1 MPESRRIADNR
12 YAAVRLRFPFD
23 RILPISTLKRRS
35 TFGLPSV
42 SFLTLSGHTKTL
54 ADWQTIDQNSLP
66 AGHDDTSVID
76 C

>member
-1 MPESRRIADNR
+1 MVDFIE
-12 YAAVRLRFPFD
+12 FD
-23 RILPISTLKRRS
+23 RRKSTQKRRS

-42 SFLTLSGHTKTL
+42 SFLTLSGHSKTL

-66 AGHDDTSVID
+66 AGNDDTSVID